1 MVRGLQYL
9 AVRGLSC
16 STVRRIFS
24 SLTRDQTL
32 VPCFA
37 RWILNQW
44 TTREVPLGFTLQASI
59 YLQKMRILSSPNLLV
74 LR

>member
-1 MVRGLQYL
+1 MVHGLQYL
-9 AVRGLSC
+9 EVCGLSC
-16 STVRRIFS
+16 STMCRIFS

-44 TTREVPLGFTLQASI
+44 TTRDVPLRFTLQASI
-59 YLQKMRILSSPNLLV
+59 DLQKKRILSSPNLLV